1 MTTLKNLNNNHLSA
15 DKSKAATDA
24 LTALEQALVEIIVNL
39 SPEERRR
46 YGSISEQ
53 NKLLVNKVYDFS
65 VNQPELLSP
74 DVDWNEFKKDYESR
88 AFIEA
93 IVARM
98 QKLMDGL
105 ENAKTLHDYD
115 NYHAALDDYS
125 YTGYKARTSAP
136 GYENKLRKIKQFFER
151 TKTVK
156 PAENA

>member
-1 MTTLKNLNNNHLSA
+1 
-15 DKSKAATDA
+15 
-24 LTALEQALVEIIVNL
+24 
-39 SPEERRR
+39 
-46 YGSISEQ
+46 
-53 NKLLVNKVYDFS
+53 VYDFS

-93 IVARM
+93 IVARI

-136 GYENKLRKIKQFFER
+136 GYENKLREIKQFFER